1 MPALALRIAVTTALL
16 CKALLCFAQTP
27 APTYPA
33 KTIRVVVPYPA
44 GGGVDIA
51 GRAIAQQLAV
61 AFGVTVIVDNRP
73 GAGGTIG
80 SDHVAKSA
88 PDGYTLLVSGRG
100 PLAAAPLT
108 NPNLAYVPA
117 RDLAAVGNLVTSPY
131 ILAAHPS
138 VPARNARELIA
149 LAKAHPGRLNVVS
162 GGTGGGQHIAA
173 EEFNL
178 LAGTRMTHVP
188 YKGTAPAITD
198 LIGGHA
204 DLGFLDPAGL
214 PQVLSG
220 RLKALGVSG
229 TIRYEPLPDVPT
241 IAQSGLPGFVSTT
254 WYALFAPAATA
265 REIIARLNAETVRA
279 LAQPD
284 MKARLLAQGMIATS
298 STPEQLATDVR
309 ADSERLAKL
318 VKATGMQ
325 LN

>member
-1 MPALALRIAVTTALL
+1 MDRARELICVALMLNAWPT
-16 CKALLCFAQTP
+16 FAQS
-27 APTYPA
+27 YPA
-33 KTIRVVVPYPA
+33 KTIRIVVPYPA

-51 GRAIAQQLAV
+51 GRAIAQQLA
-61 AFGVTVIVDNRP
+61 ANFGVSVIVDNRP

-80 SDHVAKSA
+80 TEHVAKSA

-108 NPNLAYVPA
+108 NPNLPYVTA
-117 RDLAAVGNLVTSPY
+117 RDIAAVSNLVTAPY
-131 ILAAHPS
+131 LLSAHPS
-138 VPARNARELIA
+138 VPAANARELIA

-162 GGTGGGQHIAA
+162 GGAGGGQHIAA

-204 DLGFLDPAGL
+204 DLGFLDAAAL
-214 PQVLSG
+214 PQILSG

-229 TIRYEPLPDVPT
+229 TTRYEPLPNVPT
-241 IAQSGLPGFVSTT
+241 IAESGLPGFVSIT
-254 WYALFAPAATA
+254 WYALLAPAGTP
-265 REIIARLNAETVRA
+265 RETIARLNAETVRA

-284 MKARLLAQGMIATS
+284 MKAKLLTQGLIATS
-298 STPEQLATDVR
+298 STPEKLV
-309 ADSERLAKL
+309 ADIKADQERLAKL
-318 VKATGMQ
+318 VKATGIQ

>member
-1 MPALALRIAVTTALL
+1 MNVRESDDAPWLLTTRLRRTFPGSHPLKGFPCSALQRRI
-16 CKALLCFAQTP
+16 
-27 APTYPA
+27 
-33 KTIRVVVPYPA
+33 
-44 GGGVDIA
+44 
-51 GRAIAQQLAV
+51 
-61 AFGVTVIVDNRP
+61 
-73 GAGGTIG
+73 GT
-80 SDHVAKSA
+80 DHVAKSA

-100 PLAAAPLT
+100 PVVAAALT
-108 NPNLAYVPA
+108 NPQLPYSPA
-117 RDLAAVGNLVTSPY
+117 RDILPVGNLVTSPY
-131 ILAAHPS
+131 ILAAHPA
-138 VPARNARELIA
+138 VPARDARELIA
-149 LAKAHPGRLNVVS
+149 LARSHPGRLNFVS
-162 GGTGGGQHIAA
+162 GGAGGGQHIAG

-229 TIRYEPLPDVPT
+229 TTRYESLPQVPT
-241 IAQSGLPGFVSTT
+241 IAESGLPAFVSVT

-265 REIIARLNAETVRA
+265 REIVARLNAETARA

-284 MKARLLAQGMIATS
+284 MKAKLLAQGMIAKS
-298 STPEQLATDVR
+298 STPEQLEADIR
-309 ADSERLAKL
+309 ADSERLTKL
-318 VKATGMQ
+318 VKATGIQ